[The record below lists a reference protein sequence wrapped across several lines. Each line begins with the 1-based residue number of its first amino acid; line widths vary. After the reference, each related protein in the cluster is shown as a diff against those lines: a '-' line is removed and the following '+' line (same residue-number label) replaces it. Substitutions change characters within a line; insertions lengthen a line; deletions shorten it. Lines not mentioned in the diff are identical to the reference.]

1 MLQKG
6 LGFARDNVI
15 GLLALFVALGGTT
28 YAATRS
34 SGGTLH
40 ACVGA
45 NGSLTLVKAGKRCGK
60 GARAIAWNQT
70 GPAGPVGP
78 QGPSGTNGT
87 PGTNGTNGTN
97 AASKVV
103 VRSTTVTI
111 AGAGAP
117 FTGDVQ
123 CDAGERATGGGAGR
137 GYQQPT
143 SSTDRMLLRSYPLDI
158 AGHEATGGETP
169 TGWSVTGDTT
179 GLGGNAHIYV
189 VCVSP

>member
-1 MLQKG
+1 MLRKG
-6 LGFARDNVI
+6 LGFARNNVI

-40 ACVGA
+40 ACVGG
-45 NGSLTLVKAGKRCGK
+45 NGSLTLVKAGKHCGK
-60 GARAIAWNQT
+60 GEHAVAWNQK

-78 QGPSGTNGT
+78 QGPGGTNGS
-87 PGTNGTNGTN
+87 NGANGTN

-103 VRSTTVTI
+103 VRSTTVAI

-117 FTGDVQ
+117 FSGDVQ
-123 CDAGERATGGGAGR
+123 CDTGERATGGGAGR

-143 SSTDRMLLRSYPLDI
+143 SSTDRMLLRSYPLDA

-179 GLGGNAHIYV
+179 GLGGNARIYV